1 MSTTDNGGAVTAA
14 PQKTF
19 MGHPRGLVILFF
31 TEMWERFSFYGMRA
45 LLVLYL
51 TQHFLFGSAEA
62 QGIYAAYAALVYL
75 MPVIGGAIADRFL
88 GSRKAVTIGALLL
101 VAGHFTMAFEGS
113 GGREYIQYGGQ
124 EYRIEVEGRDTDRQ
138 LYAIVN
144 DERVPIQIGPEGIRV
159 SGLPTTAEAAQAQA
173 VAGSAE
179 ATPPTATVTD
189 PTFVAVPADG
199 PASAASTVPEMIVD
213 AARGAPVTA
222 PGALPAQIGPDE
234 YETRKEVDLP
244 GQATLF
250 FALALII
257 VGVGFLKPNI
267 STVVGSLYEQNDP
280 RRDSGFT
287 IFYVGINLGSILATA
302 LCGWLGIQYGWKYG
316 FGLAGIGM
324 LFGLLTFLAGQK
336 WLGNRADPPPTAN
349 LGKKTFGISRQA
361 LIYILGILAVIPTW
375 LIVQQHEAVESSLLY
390 LVPTVFAGLLL
401 YSLVFIRGDDRW
413 KMLAAIILTM
423 FSVVFWTLFEQA
435 GSSLTL
441 FADQS
446 TLMPSWFNAAQT
458 QTFNPGMI
466 VVLGPVLAALWIW
479 LDKRRLNPTVP
490 MKFGLALVLV
500 GAGFLLL
507 TWASGTFRTEDF
519 KVPLI
524 WLFLA
529 YLLHS
534 LGELC
539 LSPVGLSMIT
549 KLSVARM
556 VGMMMGAWFMA
567 SALAH
572 IVAGVIAKSTAT
584 ETVGG
589 VVTNPQLALETYAG
603 VFQAIGIWGVVI
615 GGGLLLISPVL
626 KWMMRGVQ

>member
-1 MSTTDNGGAVTAA
+1 MTTT

-19 MGHPRGLVILFF
+19 LGHPRGLVILFF

-75 MPVIGGAIADRFL
+75 MPVLGGAIADRFL

-101 VAGHFTMAFEGS
+101 VAGHFTMAFEGG

-124 EYRIEVEGRDTDRQ
+124 EYRIEVEGRDTNRQ
-138 LYAIVN
+138 LFAMVGE
-144 DERVPIQIGPEGIRV
+144 ERVPIDVGPQGIRV
-159 SGLPTTAEAAQAQA
+159 SGIPTAAEEAQARAGASSQA
-173 VAGSAE
+173 TVPAAL
-179 ATPPTATVTD
+179 TVTD
-189 PTFVAVPADG
+189 PEAAAVPADG
-199 PASAASTVPEMIVD
+199 PATAVSTAPETLAD
-213 AARGAPVTA
+213 AVRPDAVMTA
-222 PGALPAQIGPDE
+222 PGGLPALIGPDD
-234 YETRKEVDLP
+234 YEIRKTVDLP

-302 LCGWLGIQYGWKYG
+302 LCGWLGIKYGWRYG

-324 LFGLLTFLAGQK
+324 LFGLLTFWLGQK
-336 WLGNRADPPPTAN
+336 WLGGRADPPAGAK
-349 LGKKTFGISRQA
+349 LDKKTLGIPREA
-361 LIYILGILAVIPTW
+361 WIYILGILFVIPTW
-375 LIVQQHEAVESSLLY
+375 LIVQQHDAVEASLLY

-401 YSLVFIRGDDRW
+401 YSLVFLKGDDRW

-423 FSVVFWTLFEQA
+423 FSVLFWTLFEQA

-446 TLMPSWFNAAQT
+446 TEMPGWFNAAQT
-458 QTFNPGMI
+458 QTFNPGII
-466 VVLGPVLAALWIW
+466 VVFGPIMAALWV
-479 LDKRRLNPTVP
+479 LLAKRGLNPSVP
-490 MKFGLALVLV
+490 LKFAFGLILV

-507 TWASGTFRTEDF
+507 VWASQNFVTADF
-519 KVPLI
+519 KVPLL

-529 YLLHS
+529 YFLHS
-534 LGELC
+534 IGELC

-572 IVAGVIAKSTAT
+572 IIAGIVAKSTAT

-603 VFQAIGIWGVVI
+603 VFQTIGLYGVGI
-615 GGGLLLISPVL
+615 GFILLLISPVL